1 MIKIWLKGLI
11 CMKLFAK
18 RYEENITSYPNK
30 NLYRRIKKHRSLQHG
45 FRKRMADHN
54 GRKVLERRLKKT
66 ALSDMNKSKFLD
78 IINEKTFLGTFSEQ
92 LKEHMKR
99 ACVTVEWLSEA
110 TGLNEK
116 TIQRLRN
123 ANIEHM
129 KLKYVIAV
137 CIALELSYPDSL
149 NLISSAGYVLRKD
162 VEIERIYDYLISHI
176 DEISNNTDIPLVVIC
191 NQKLVEFGYDPLSEL
206 KE

>member
-1 MIKIWLKGLI
+1 
-11 CMKLFAK
+11 MKLFAK
-18 RYEENITSYPNK
+18 RYKENIMSYPGMNP
-30 NLYRRIKKHRSLQHG
+30 YRRIKKNRSGKPLEPG
-45 FRKRMADHN
+45 FRKRIADRN
-54 GRKVLERRLKKT
+54 ARKVLERRRKKI

-78 IINEKTFLGTFSEQ
+78 IINESAFLGTFSEQ

-149 NLISSAGYVLRKD
+149 KLISSAGYVLRKD

-176 DEISNNTDIPLVVIC
+176 DEISNNTDIPLVVVC